1 MKRLIFGIALVVMV
15 GLGGCATMQAILDI
29 ITYEPTVTC
38 FQLAP
43 TKGGAYYCDGI
54 QCQFGTESCISV
66 DTNCSCT
73 EAP

>member
-1 MKRLIFGIALVVMV
+1 MKRALTIAAVLLA
-15 GLGGCATMQAILDI
+15 LGVAGCATMQTVLNILA
-29 ITYEPTVTC
+29 YEPTISC

-43 TKGGAYYCDGI
+43 TKSGAYYCDGN
-54 QCQFGTESCISV
+54 QCQAGTESCANG